1 MPPDNS
7 AHLAAAARRRSQQT
21 SDQTRKA
28 IRRLDRQGQAINI
41 QAVAHAAGVSR
52 SFIYRHQEL
61 RDEIDRLRPERR
73 VNVADRLPAALRATE
88 DSNQARNET
97 LRAEIV
103 RLTEEN
109 RWLRQQAETLLGERR
124 AAPRQGPGET

>member
-7 AHLAAAARRRSQQT
+7 SHLAAAARRRSQQT
-21 SDQTRKA
+21 ADQARKA

-41 QAVAHAAGVSR
+41 QAVAQAAGVSR

-61 RDEIDRLRPERR
+61 RDEIDRLRPKHFTAE
-73 VNVADRLPAALRATE
+73 ARLPVALRATE
-88 DSNQARNET
+88 DSHQARTET

-124 AAPRQGPGET
+124 AAPRQGPTGT